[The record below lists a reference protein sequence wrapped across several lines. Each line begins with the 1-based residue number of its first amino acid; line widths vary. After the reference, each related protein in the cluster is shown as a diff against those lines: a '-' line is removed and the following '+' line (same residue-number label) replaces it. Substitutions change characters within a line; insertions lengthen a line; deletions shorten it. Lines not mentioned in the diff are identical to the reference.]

1 MDKPHANFLSDHRF
15 MINIIPIPAFEDNY
29 IWLLQYG
36 RKVVVIDPG
45 DALPVIKVLQDNNWE
60 LAAILVTHHHDD
72 HIGGVPHL
80 LEQFNVPVYAPEY
93 RDYSFTHTPVKEG
106 DTIHLSAIAQSFDVL
121 WLPGHTL
128 DHVAYVNT
136 QYLFCGDVLF
146 AAGCGR
152 LFEGTPN
159 QMLNSL
165 NRIKKLPLSTKIFCT
180 HEYTL
185 KNIQFAL
192 TLEPSNAR
200 LKARE
205 IKTTQLR
212 QQNIPTL
219 PTTLEEE
226 IATNPFLRCS
236 APEIQHNLALNS
248 SAELD
253 IFTAI
258 RQLRNHY

>member
-1 MDKPHANFLSDHRF
+1 

-29 IWLLQYG
+29 IWLLQVG

-45 DALPVIKVLQDNNWE
+45 DALPVIKVLHDNDWE

-72 HIGGVPHL
+72 HIGGVSHL
-80 LEQFNVPVYAPEY
+80 LEQFKVPVYAPAY
-93 RDYSFTHTPVKEG
+93 RNYAFTHTPVKEG
-106 DTIHLSAIAQSFDVL
+106 DTIYLSAIAQSFEVL

-136 QYLFCGDVLF
+136 EYLFCGDVLF

-200 LKARE
+200 LQARE
-205 IKTTQLR
+205 IKTIQLR
-212 QQNIPTL
+212 QQNTPTL
-219 PTTLEEE
+219 PSTLEEE

-236 APEIQHNLALNS
+236 MPEIQQNIALNS
-248 SAELD
+248 STEID